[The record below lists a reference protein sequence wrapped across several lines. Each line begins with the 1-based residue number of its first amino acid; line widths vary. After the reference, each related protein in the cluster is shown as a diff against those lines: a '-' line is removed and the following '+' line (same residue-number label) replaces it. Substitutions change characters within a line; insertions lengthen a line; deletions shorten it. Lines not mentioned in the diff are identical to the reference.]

1 MKDFNKVRIAI
12 ASPEKIRKWSSGE
25 VEKPETINYRTLKP
39 EREGLFDERI
49 FGPTKD
55 YECACGKYKRQ
66 RFEGRK
72 CERCG
77 VEVVS
82 AKVRRYRMGHID
94 LATPSAHIWYV
105 KDTPS
110 KIGMLLDLS
119 AGQLEKVLYFSSFI
133 VTDCRNAQKD
143 GRPLKRGE
151 LLSDEEYRE
160 LRDGKQETYTIP
172 NNAGDANVRDGEYVE
187 KGQVLAGNVS
197 SKIDGLA
204 QYRFPRRAEIAY
216 TEALEAVLPLSGEQV
231 VEQEEFK
238 AGEII
243 SELEED
249 IQITAPVGGT
259 LFAYDLG
266 EDSVMLEVC
275 SMQEKVVKVHVSSQP
290 SRNQPAAELGEEQE
304 PEPTETLL
312 VKGEVL
318 ARVYLPHGLDVKVAE
333 GEVVEAGAVL
343 AEGKTGALLRVS
355 RHSSLSKVAPKT
367 GEVTVVAHWTRRVN
381 HDINPTMH
389 VLVGDGSEVTK
400 GQRVIGAIDEDEQII
415 AEANGVISLHNPASI
430 RVSRAKVYPYND
442 EPLVINGDRVE
453 PGDELADGGDLVSD
467 ISGRIEIDLVRK
479 QVRVIESYDFE
490 AKMGAEAIKELL
502 DDLDLDTLEA
512 DLGEQMN
519 DSSRHKRAKARK
531 RLEVVRSFKRSGNN
545 PTWMILNTVPVM
557 PPDLRPMVQ
566 VDGGR
571 FATSD
576 LNDLYRRLINRN
588 NRLKKLM
595 SQGAPDMII
604 RNEKRMLQEAVDA
617 LIDNGR
623 RGSPVT
629 NPGSERALRSL
640 TDLLGGKQGRFRQNL
655 LGKRVD
661 YSGRSVIVVGPQL
674 KLHQCGVPKRMA
686 LELFKPFLFKLLED
700 KGEVSN
706 IKAAR
711 KMLERHR
718 DTKDSVWDA
727 LEEVIEDKV
736 VLLNRAPTLHRL
748 GIQAFEPV
756 LVEGQSIQL
765 HPLVCEAFNA
775 DFDGDQMAIHL
786 PLSAQ
791 AQAEARIQMLSSH
804 NLLSPADGEPNV
816 KPARDIILGIF
827 SLTQLRIDKLGAGTS
842 YETEQ
847 DVLAD
852 YDAGKLHLN
861 SPVQLRGKETS
872 PGRLRYVFANPDE
885 AVMAIEKGKIDYQD
899 HVRIRL
905 DGAIYETSVGRMEF
919 RRMVQEALGNKAHL
933 VDTLIDLETTY
944 EKDALKEMVM
954 TCFKHLGIEATAG
967 LLDALK
973 EAGFKLSTT
982 SGITIGIDD
991 VVLPPDKPAILAQ
1004 AEEKLAQ
1011 IEEYYEYG
1019 YLTSDER
1026 YAQVVGLWNR
1036 VKDDVKTA
1044 TFDNFLHNYPFNP
1057 LWIMSQSGARGNP
1070 QQITQL
1076 AGMRGL
1082 MARPDGSTIEVPI
1095 KASFREGLT
1104 VLEYF
1109 ISTHGARKGGAD
1121 TALRTA
1127 DSGYLTRKLV
1137 DVAHEVVVRDVD
1149 CGSTD
1154 YTAMALGSID
1164 DRTGA
1169 WRTRK
1174 ASEIETSIY
1183 GRTLT
1188 HEVTL
1193 SDGRTIAEDTML
1205 NLEDV
1210 RAIIRDA
1217 EALGEIFVRTPL
1229 NCKVKAGVCQKCYG
1243 YDLSQA
1249 KPVSMGESVGVVAAE
1264 SIGEPGT
1271 QLTMRTFHTGGVAG
1285 GGDIT
1290 MGLPRVIELFEAR
1303 KPKVQATV
1311 ADRDGV
1317 VSFEEEE
1324 ERYLLH
1330 IEADDEQYSSKTA
1343 TKISK
1348 ATRMIVK
1355 NGERVEAGQPLTRGA
1370 INPHDLLAYK
1380 DTDAAQRYLVEEVQH
1395 VYRAQGVKVHDKHIE
1410 VIVRQML
1417 RWVEITNG
1425 GDTELLEGQTVE
1437 RWEVDAANE
1446 ALESEQNPAS
1456 WQPVLLGIT
1465 KSSLTTKSWLSAA
1478 SFQHTTHVL
1487 TEASMRGQTD
1497 DLIGLK
1503 ENVILGK
1510 LIPAGTGLETVRDMQ
1525 VADERLLQRYGLQ
1538 DANIEPAGSPQR
1550 FDDPP
1555 TNAEINPGYGD

>member
-1 MKDFNKVRIAI
+1 MKDFSKVRIAI
-12 ASPEKIRKWSSGE
+12 ASPEKIREWSSGE

-49 FGPTKD
+49 FGPIKD

-66 RFEGRK
+66 RYEGK
-72 CERCG
+72 TCERCG
-77 VEVVS
+77 VEVTS
-82 AKVRRYRMGHID
+82 AKVRRYRMGHIN
-94 LATPSAHIWYV
+94 LATPVAHIWYV
-105 KDTPS
+105 KDSPS
-110 KIGMLLDLS
+110 KVGTLLDLS
-119 AGQLEKVLYFSSFI
+119 AGQLEKVLYFSSYL
-133 VTDCRNAQKD
+133 VTQPRNAQKD

-151 LLSDEEYRE
+151 LLTDEEYRE
-160 LRDGKQETYTIP
+160 LRFGRQETYTLS
-172 NNAGDANVRDGEYVE
+172 NGQEAAVRDGEYVT
-187 KGQVLAGNVS
+187 KGQTLGGNLV

-204 QYRFPRRAEIAY
+204 QYRFPRRVEIAY
-216 TEALEAVLPLSGEQV
+216 AEEADATLPI
-231 VEQEEFK
+231 
-238 AGEII
+238 AGEHVVDQEMFRAGDIL
-243 SELEED
+243 SELEADVSISASEGGV
-249 IQITAPVGGT
+249 IQ
-259 LFAYDLG
+259 LEDLG
-266 EDSVMLEVC
+266 EDSYLVNIRQLSE
-275 SMQEKVVKVHVSSQP
+275 SED
-290 SRNQPAAELGEEQE
+290 ELGDIIDR
-304 PEPTETLL
+304 LY
-312 VKGEVL
+312 V
-318 ARVYLPHGLDVKVAE
+318 PHGMNLQVTD
-333 GEVVEAGAVL
+333 GEIIEKGDTIAQASSG
-343 AEGKTGALLRVS
+343 TRLRVS
-355 RHSSLSKVAPKT
+355 RYSSLHKVSPTKKKVGLSVHWNRHAEYAIAP
-367 GEVTVVAHWTRRVN
+367 
-381 HDINPTMH
+381 DMH
-389 VLVGDGSEVTK
+389 LLVGDGSKVTK
-400 GQRVIGAIDEDEQII
+400 GQKVVGAIDKEKEII
-415 AEANGVISLHNPASI
+415 AEADGEISLHAPASI
-430 RVSRAKVYPYND
+430 LVSKAKVYPYSD
-442 EPLVINGDRVE
+442 EPLVVNGDRVE
-453 PGDELADGGDLVSD
+453 PGDDLADDGAVCSD

-490 AKMGAEAIKELL
+490 AKMGAEAVKELL
-502 DDLDLDTLEA
+502 DGLDLDQLKAE
-512 DLGEQMN
+512 LNEQMADN
-519 DSSRHKRAKARK
+519 SRHKRARARK
-531 RLEVVRSFKRSGNN
+531 RLEVVSAFQSSGNN
-545 PTWMILNTVPVM
+545 PSWMILSTIPVM

-588 NRLKKLM
+588 NRLKKLI

-623 RGSPVT
+623 RGTPVT
-629 NPGSERALRSL
+629 NPGSDRALRSL

-686 LELFKPFLFKLLED
+686 LELFKPFLFKVLEE
-700 KGEVSN
+700 KGEVTN
-706 IKAAR
+706 IKQAR
-711 KMLERHR
+711 RMLDRHR
-718 DTKDSVWDA
+718 DTRDSVWDA

-791 AQAEARIQMLSSH
+791 AQAEARIQMLASH
-804 NLLSPADGEPNV
+804 NLLSPANGEPNV
-816 KPARDIILGIF
+816 KPSRDIVLGIF
-827 SLTQLRIDKLGAGTS
+827 TLTQLRRDRFGENTT
-842 YETEQ
+842 YETP
-847 DVLAD
+847 DAVLEAF
-852 YDAGKLHLN
+852 DAG
-861 SPVQLRGKETS
+861 QLRLNTPVLLNGKETS
-872 PGRLRYVFANPDE
+872 PGRLRYIFSSPDE
-885 AVMAIEKGKIDYQD
+885 AVHAVEQGIIDYQD
-899 HVRIRL
+899 HVCIRL
-905 DGAIYETSVGRMEF
+905 GEELFETSAGRVTF
-919 RRMVQEALGNKAHL
+919 HRLVREALGNQGDLADEL
-933 VDTLIDLETTY
+933 VDLNTTY
-944 EKDALKEMVM
+944 EKDALRDLVM
-954 TCFKHLGIEATAG
+954 GCFKRLGIEATAG
-967 LLDALK
+967 LLDSLK
-973 EAGFKLSTT
+973 ESGFKLSTT

-991 VVLPPDKPAILAQ
+991 IVLPPNKPELLAA
-1004 AEEKLAQ
+1004 AEEQLFE
-1011 IEEYYEYG
+1011 IEDRFEFGFMNEE
-1019 YLTSDER
+1019 ER
-1026 YAQVVGLWNR
+1026 YKQVVDLWTTTTDQ
-1036 VKDDVKTA
+1036 VKNAV
-1044 TFDNFLHNYPFNP
+1044 FENFSENYPFNP
-1057 LWIMSQSGARGNP
+1057 LWIMSASGARGNP
-1070 QQITQL
+1070 RQILQL

-1149 CGSTD
+1149 CGTTD
-1154 YTAMALGSID
+1154 YTVIPLGSFD
-1164 DRTGA
+1164 ERTGEWKVHKTSDLEA
-1169 WRTRK
+1169 
-1174 ASEIETSIY
+1174 SIY

-1188 HEVTL
+1188 ADIEL
-1193 SDGRTIAEDTML
+1193 SNGDVIAEGQML
-1205 NLEDV
+1205 SVEDV
-1210 RAIIRDA
+1210 KVIIKDA
-1217 EALGEIFVRTPL
+1217 LHVSEIWVRTPL

-1249 KPVSMGESVGVVAAE
+1249 KPVSMGEAVGVVAAE

-1303 KPKVQATV
+1303 KPKVLATI

-1317 VSFEEEE
+1317 VRIEEKDD
-1324 ERYLLH
+1324 RFIVN
-1330 IEADDEQYSSKTA
+1330 IEAEDEAYSTKVA
-1343 TKISK
+1343 TKLPRTS
-1348 ATRMIVK
+1348 RFVVK
-1355 NGERVEAGQPLTRGA
+1355 DGDMVYAGQPLTRGA
-1370 INPHDLLAYK
+1370 INPHDLLLYK
-1380 DTDAAQRYLVEEVQH
+1380 DTEAAQRYLVEEVQR
-1395 VYRAQGVKVHDKHIE
+1395 VYRSQGVKVHDKHIE

-1417 RWVEITNG
+1417 RWVEVIDG

-1437 RWEVDAANE
+1437 RWEVEQANSQITE
-1446 ALESEQNPAS
+1446 GQNPAS
-1456 WQPVLLGIT
+1456 WKPILLGIT

-1487 TEASMRGQTD
+1487 TEASMKGQID

-1510 LIPAGTGLETVRDMQ
+1510 LIPAGTGLMTVREMQ
-1525 VADERLLQRYGLQ
+1525 VADTRTLEKYGEGIVSTDSVTGNQRYD
-1538 DANIEPAGSPQR
+1538 DARAADIRPE
-1550 FDDPP
+1550 
-1555 TNAEINPGYGD
+1555 ELI

>member
-12 ASPEKIRKWSSGE
+12 ASPEKIREWSFGE

-49 FGPTKD
+49 FGPIKD

-66 RFEGRK
+66 RYEGK
-72 CERCG
+72 VCERCG
-77 VEVVS
+77 VEVTS
-82 AKVRRYRMGHID
+82 SKVRRYRMGHID
-94 LATPSAHIWYV
+94 LATPAAHIWYV

-110 KIGMLLDLS
+110 KIGTLLDLS
-119 AGQLEKVLYFSSFI
+119 AGQLEKVLYFSSFL
-133 VTDCRNAQKD
+133 VTDPRNAQKD

-151 LLSDEEYRE
+151 LLSDDEYRE
-160 LRDGKQETYTIP
+160 LRFGRQETYTIP
-172 NNAGDANVRDGEYVE
+172 NGQEAVVRDGEYVTR
-187 KGQVLAGNVS
+187 GQTLGGNVV
-197 SKIDGLA
+197 SKMDGLA

-216 TEALEAVLPLSGEQV
+216 SEAVEASLPLPADV
-231 VEQEEFK
+231 LVEQEAFR
-238 AGEII
+238 AGEILA
-243 SELEED
+243 ELEQD
-249 IQITAPVGGT
+249 VQITAPVDGVVY
-259 LFAYDLG
+259 LHDMG
-266 EDSVMLEVC
+266 EDSAMIEIRERVE
-275 SMQEKVVKVHVSSQP
+275 
-290 SRNQPAAELGEEQE
+290 AAEDSEEDE
-304 PEPTETLL
+304 AE
-312 VKGEVL
+312 KGEVL
-318 ARVYLPHGLDVKVAE
+318 ARVYIPHGMDVGVVY
-333 GEVVEAGAVL
+333 GEIVEAGSVL
-343 AEGKTGALLRVS
+343 ATAKAGGRLRVS
-355 RHSSLSKVAPKT
+355 RDSSLSGVKFPKK
-367 GEVTVVAHWTRRVN
+367 GDVSVTAHWTRRAEYP
-381 HDINPTMH
+381 INPTMH
-389 VLVGDGSEVTK
+389 VLVGDESPVKK
-400 GQRVIGAIDEDEQII
+400 GQKVVGAIDKEEEIV
-415 AEANGVISLHNPASI
+415 AEADGVITLHAPASI
-430 RVSRAKVYPYND
+430 IVSKAKVYTYND
-442 EPLVINGDRVE
+442 EPLVVNGDRVE
-453 PGDELADGGDLVSD
+453 PGDELADEGNLRSE
-467 ISGRIEIDLVRK
+467 ISGRVEIDLVRK

-490 AKMGAEAIKELL
+490 AKMGAEAVKELL
-502 DDLDLDTLEA
+502 DDLNLDELEA
-512 DLGEQMN
+512 ELSEQMK

-531 RLEVVRSFKRSGNN
+531 RLEVTRSFKASGNN
-545 PTWMILNTVPVM
+545 PSWMILNTVPVM

-588 NRLKKLM
+588 NRLKKLIG
-595 SQGAPDMII
+595 QGAPDMII

-629 NPGSERALRSL
+629 NPGSDRSLRSL

-686 LELFKPFLFKLLED
+686 LELFKPFLFKVLEE
-700 KGEVSN
+700 KGEVTN
-706 IKAAR
+706 IKQAR
-711 KMLERHR
+711 KMLERYR
-718 DTKDSVWDA
+718 DTRDSVWDA

-775 DFDGDQMAIHL
+775 DFDGDQMAIHV

-791 AQAEARIQMLSSH
+791 AQAEARIQMLSAH
-804 NLLSPADGEPNV
+804 NLLSPANGEPNV
-816 KPARDIILGIF
+816 KPSRDIILGIF
-827 SLTQLRIDKLGAGTS
+827 TLTQLRRDNLGAGTEYKS
-842 YETEQ
+842 EQ
-847 DVLAD
+847 DVLQAFED
-852 YDAGKLHLN
+852 GKLSLN
-861 SPVQLRGKETS
+861 SPVTVNGQETS
-872 PGRLRYVFANPDE
+872 PGRVKYVFANPDE
-885 AVMAIEKGKIDYQD
+885 AVHAVESGKIDYQD

-905 DGAIYETSVGRMEF
+905 NGEVYETSAGRVTF
-919 RRMVQEALGNKAHL
+919 RRMVQEALGARGHL
-933 VDTLIDLETTY
+933 VDSLVDLQTVY
-944 EKDALKEMVM
+944 EKDALKDMVM
-954 TCFKHLGIEATAG
+954 ACFKHLGIEATAG
-967 LLDALK
+967 LLDGLK
-973 EAGFKLSTT
+973 DSGFKLSTT

-991 VVLPPDKPAILAQ
+991 IVLPPNKPELLAEADQ
-1004 AEEKLAQ
+1004 KLAE
-1011 IEEYYEYG
+1011 IEQNFEFGFMTEE
-1019 YLTSDER
+1019 ER
-1026 YAQVVGLWNR
+1026 YKQVVQLWNDTTDE
-1036 VKDDVKTA
+1036 VKNAV
-1044 TFDNFLHNYPFNP
+1044 FENFAKNYPFNP
-1057 LWIMSQSGARGNP
+1057 LWIMSMSGARGNA
-1070 QQITQL
+1070 QQIRQL

-1149 CGSTD
+1149 CGTTD
-1154 YTAMALGSID
+1154 YTVIPLGATD
-1164 DRTGA
+1164 ERTGE
-1169 WRTRK
+1169 WRSRK

-1188 HEVTL
+1188 SDVEL
-1193 SDGRTIAEDTML
+1193 SDGRTIPEGEML
-1205 NLEDV
+1205 SLEDV
-1210 RAIIRDA
+1210 KAITKDA
-1217 EALGEIFVRTPL
+1217 KALGEVFVRTPL

-1249 KPVSMGESVGVVAAE
+1249 KPVSMGEAVGVVAAE

-1271 QLTMRTFHTGGVAG
+1271 QLTMRTFHTGGIAG

-1303 KPKVQATV
+1303 KPKTQAVV

-1317 VSFEEEE
+1317 VRIEEED
-1324 ERYLLH
+1324 ERYLVR
-1330 IEADDEQYSSKTA
+1330 IEADDDAYSSKTA
-1343 TKISK
+1343 TKIGK
-1348 ATRMIVK
+1348 ALRMIVK
-1355 NGERVEAGQPLTRGA
+1355 DGDRVEAGQPLTRGA
-1370 INPHDLLAYK
+1370 INPHDLLLYK
-1380 DTDAAQRYLVEEVQH
+1380 DSDAAQRYLVEEVQR
-1395 VYRAQGVKVHDKHIE
+1395 VYRSQGVKVHDKHIE
-1410 VIVRQML
+1410 TIVRQML
-1417 RWVEITNG
+1417 RWVEVTDG
-1425 GDTELLEGQTVE
+1425 GDTTLLEGQTVE
-1437 RWEVDAANE
+1437 RWEVDAAND
-1446 ALESEQNPAS
+1446 ALQEGQTPAS
-1456 WQPVLLGIT
+1456 WKPVLLGIT

-1487 TEASMRGQTD
+1487 TEASMKGQVD

-1510 LIPAGTGLETVRDMQ
+1510 LIPAGTGLQTVRDMQ
-1525 VADERLLQRYGLQ
+1525 VADERTLEKYGENNNSSDSVTGTQRY
-1538 DANIEPAGSPQR
+1538 
-1550 FDDPP
+1550 DDTRPNAT
-1555 TNAEINPGYGD
+1555 TNPSYGD

>member
-1 MKDFNKVRIAI
+1 MKDFSKVRIAI
-12 ASPEKIRKWSSGE
+12 ASPEKIREWSFGE

-49 FGPTKD
+49 FGPQKD

-66 RFEGRK
+66 RYEGK
-72 CERCG
+72 VCERCG
-77 VEVVS
+77 VEVTS
-82 AKVRRYRMGHID
+82 SKVRRYRMGHID
-94 LATPSAHIWYV
+94 LATPAAHIWYV

-110 KIGMLLDLS
+110 KIGTLLDLS
-119 AGQLEKVLYFSSFI
+119 AGQLEKVLYFSSFL
-133 VTDCRNAQKD
+133 VTDPRNAQKD

-151 LLSDEEYRE
+151 LLSDDEYRE
-160 LRDGKQETYTIP
+160 LRFGRQETYTIP
-172 NNAGDANVRDGEYVE
+172 NGQETVIRDGEYVTR
-187 KGQVLAGNVS
+187 GQILGGTVAA
-197 SKIDGLA
+197 KMDGLA
-204 QYRFPRRAEIAY
+204 QFRFPRRAEIAY
-216 TEALEAVLPLSGEQV
+216 SEAVEAVLPLPADGL
-231 VEQEEFK
+231 VEQESFR

-243 SELEED
+243 AELEAD
-249 IQITAPVGGT
+249 VTIAAPVAGT
-259 LFAYDLG
+259 AFLHDMG
-266 EDSVMLEVC
+266 EDSVMVELRESAAVPN
-275 SMQEKVVKVHVSSQP
+275 VSASDEDEDGEDAE
-290 SRNQPAAELGEEQE
+290 PAA
-304 PEPTETLL
+304 PTPA
-312 VKGEVL
+312 GEVI
-318 ARVYLPHGLDVKVAE
+318 ARIYIPHGMDVQVAY
-333 GEVVEAGAVL
+333 GEIVEAGAVL
-343 AEGKTGALLRVS
+343 AQAKSGQRLRVS
-355 RHSSLSKVAPKT
+355 RDSSLSAVTFPKKK
-367 GEVTVVAHWTRRVN
+367 GDVTLTAHWTRRAEYP
-381 HDINPTMH
+381 INPTMH
-389 VLVGDGSEVTK
+389 VLVGDGSSVKK
-400 GQRVIGAIDEDEQII
+400 GQKVIGAIDKEEEII
-415 AEANGVISLHNPASI
+415 AQADGVISLHAPASI
-430 RVSRAKVYPYND
+430 IVSKAKVYPYQD
-442 EPLVINGDRVE
+442 EPLVVNLDRVE
-453 PGDELADGGDLVSD
+453 PGDELADSGNLKSE

-490 AKMGAEAIKELL
+490 AKMGAEAVKELL
-502 DDLDLDTLEA
+502 DDLNLDELEA
-512 DLGEQMN
+512 ELGEQMK

-531 RLEVVRSFKRSGNN
+531 RLEVTRAFKRSGNN

-588 NRLKKLM
+588 NRLKKLIN
-595 SQGAPDMII
+595 QGAPDMII

-629 NPGSERALRSL
+629 NPGSDRSLRSL

-686 LELFKPFLFKLLED
+686 LELFKPFLFKVLEE
-700 KGEVSN
+700 KGEVTN
-706 IKAAR
+706 IKQAR
-711 KMLERHR
+711 KMLERYR
-718 DTKDSVWDA
+718 DTRDTVWDA

-775 DFDGDQMAIHL
+775 DFDGDQMAIHV

-804 NLLSPADGEPNV
+804 NLLSPANGEPNV
-816 KPARDIILGIF
+816 KPSRDIILGIF
-827 SLTQLRIDKLGAGTS
+827 TLTQLRTDNLGAGTAFTS
-842 YETEQ
+842 EQ
-847 DVLAD
+847 DVLQALED
-852 YDAGKLHLN
+852 GKIALN
-861 SPVQLRGKETS
+861 SPVTLNGAEITA
-872 PGRLRYVFANPDE
+872 GRLKYHFSSPDE
-885 AVMAIEKGKIDYQD
+885 AIMAVERGGIDYQD

-905 DGAIYETSVGRMEF
+905 NGVTHDTSAGRVMF
-919 RRMVQEALGNKAHL
+919 RRLVQEALGTQAPL
-933 VDTLIDLETTY
+933 VDTLVNLDTAY
-944 EKDALKEMVM
+944 EKDALKDMVM
-954 TCFKHLGIEATAG
+954 ACFKHLGIEATAG

-973 EAGFKLSTT
+973 DSGFKLSTS

-991 VVLPPDKPAILAQ
+991 IVIPPSKPEILARANAQ
-1004 AEEKLAQ
+1004 VAE
-1011 IEEYYEYG
+1011 IEQNYEFG
-1019 YLTSDER
+1019 FMTEEER
-1026 YAQVVGLWNR
+1026 YKQVVQLWNDTKDE
-1036 VKDDVKTA
+1036 VKNAMFK
-1044 TFDNFLHNYPFNP
+1044 NFEQNYPFNP
-1057 LWIMSQSGARGNP
+1057 LWIMSQSGARGNA

-1095 KASFREGLT
+1095 LASFREGLT

-1149 CGSTD
+1149 CGTTD
-1154 YTAMALGSID
+1154 YSAIALGATD
-1164 DRTGA
+1164 DRTGE
-1169 WRTRK
+1169 WRARK

-1188 HEVTL
+1188 TDVEL
-1193 SDGRTIAEDTML
+1193 SDGTTLREGEML
-1205 NLEDV
+1205 SLEDV
-1210 RAIIRDA
+1210 KAVTRDA
-1217 EALGEIFVRTPL
+1217 KVLREIFVRTPL
-1229 NCKVKAGVCQKCYG
+1229 NCRVKSGVCQKCYG

-1249 KPVSMGESVGVVAAE
+1249 KPVSMGEAVGVVAAE

-1285 GGDIT
+1285 SGDIT

-1303 KPKVQATV
+1303 KPKVPALI
-1311 ADRDGV
+1311 ADTTGTLHIT
-1317 VSFEEEE
+1317 EEE
-1324 ERYLLH
+1324 ERYL
-1330 IEADDEQYSSKTA
+1330 IKVEADDAQYSGKLHKVSR
-1343 TKISK
+1343 
-1348 ATRMIVK
+1348 ATRLAPEIRDGV
-1355 NGERVEAGQPLTRGA
+1355 RVDAGQQLTRGA
-1370 INPHDLLAYK
+1370 VNPHDLLEHK
-1380 DTDAAQRYLVEEVQH
+1380 DNESAQKYLVDEVQR
-1395 VYRAQGVKVHDKHIE
+1395 VYRSQGVKVHDKHIE
-1410 VIVRQML
+1410 IIIRQML
-1417 RWVEITNG
+1417 RYVEIVDG
-1425 GDTELLEGQTVE
+1425 GDTDLLEGQTVE
-1437 RWEVDAANE
+1437 RWEVDAAND
-1446 ALESEQNPAS
+1446 ALPEGSTPSS
-1456 WQPVLLGIT
+1456 WKPVLLGIT

-1487 TEASMRGQTD
+1487 TEASMKGQVD

-1510 LIPAGTGLETVRDMQ
+1510 LIPAGTGLLTVRQMQ
-1525 VADERLLQRYGLQ
+1525 VADDRTLEKYGESNNST
-1538 DANIEPAGSPQR
+1538 DSVTGDRSY
-1550 FDDPP
+1550 DDTRPGVVNENVTY
-1555 TNAEINPGYGD
+1555 TN

>member
-12 ASPEKIRKWSSGE
+12 ASPEKIREWSFGE

-49 FGPTKD
+49 FGPQKD

-66 RFEGRK
+66 RYEGK
-72 CERCG
+72 VCERCG
-77 VEVVS
+77 VEVTS
-82 AKVRRYRMGHID
+82 SKVRRYRMGHID
-94 LATPSAHIWYV
+94 LATPAAHIWYV

-110 KIGMLLDLS
+110 KIGTLLDLS
-119 AGQLEKVLYFSSFI
+119 AGQLEKVLYFSSFL
-133 VTDCRNAQKD
+133 VTDPRNAQKD

-151 LLSDEEYRE
+151 LLSDDEYRE
-160 LRDGKQETYTIP
+160 LRFGRQETYSIP
-172 NNAGDANVRDGEYVE
+172 NGTDAEIRDGEYVTR
-187 KGQVLAGNVS
+187 GQILGGNVV
-197 SKIDGLA
+197 SKMDGLA
-204 QYRFPRRAEIAY
+204 QYRFPRRAIIAY
-216 TEALEAVLPLSGEQV
+216 SEEVEATLPVPAEAL
-231 VEQEEFK
+231 VEQDTFR
-238 AGEII
+238 AGEILA
-243 SELEED
+243 ELESD
-249 IQITAPVGGT
+249 VTITAPIDGT
-259 LFAYDLG
+259 VVLHEMG
-266 EDSVMLEVC
+266 EDSVMVELREGVD
-275 SMQEKVVKVHVSSQP
+275 EEGTP
-290 SRNQPAAELGEEQE
+290 S
-304 PEPTETLL
+304 
-312 VKGEVL
+312 GEVL
-318 ARVYLPHGLDVKVAE
+318 ARVYIPHGMNVQVVH
-333 GEVVEAGAVL
+333 GEIIEAGATL
-343 AEGKTGALLRVS
+343 ADAASGTRLRVS
-355 RHSSLSKVAPKT
+355 RDSRLSGVTFPKKK
-367 GEVTVVAHWTRRVN
+367 GDVQVTAHWTRRAEYP
-381 HDINPTMH
+381 INPTMH
-389 VLVGDGSEVTK
+389 VLIGDGSEVKK
-400 GQRVIGAIDEDEQII
+400 GQKVVGAIDKEEEIVADADGTIT
-415 AEANGVISLHNPASI
+415 LHNPASI
-430 RVSRAKVYPYND
+430 IVSKAKVYAYND
-442 EPLVINGDRVE
+442 EPLVVNGDRVE
-453 PGDELADGGDLVSD
+453 PGDELADGGDLRSE

-479 QVRVIESYDFE
+479 QVRVIESYDFD
-490 AKMGAEAIKELL
+490 AKMGAEAVKELL
-502 DDLDLDTLEA
+502 DDLNLDELEVE
-512 DLGEQMN
+512 LNEMMK

-531 RLEVVRSFKRSGNN
+531 RLEVTRAFKRSGNH
-545 PTWMILNTVPVM
+545 PSWMILNTVPVM

-629 NPGSERALRSL
+629 NPGSDRSLRSL

-686 LELFKPFLFKLLED
+686 LELFKPFLFKVLEE
-700 KGEVSN
+700 KGEVTN
-706 IKAAR
+706 IKQAR
-711 KMLERHR
+711 KMLERYR
-718 DTKDSVWDA
+718 DTRDSVWDA

-775 DFDGDQMAIHL
+775 DFDGDQMAIHV

-791 AQAEARIQMLSSH
+791 AQAEARIQMLSAH
-804 NLLSPADGEPNV
+804 NLLSPANGEPNV
-816 KPARDIILGIF
+816 KPSRDIILGIF
-827 SLTQLRIDKLGAGTS
+827 TLTLLRKDNLGAGS
-842 YETEQ
+842 EFADEQ
-847 DVLAD
+847 AALA
-852 YDAGKLHLN
+852 ALEGGKVALN
-861 SPVQLRGKETS
+861 SPIVVAGQETS
-872 PGRLRYVFANPDE
+872 PGRLKYIFSNPDE
-885 AVMAIEKGKIDYQD
+885 AVMAVERGEIDHQD
-899 HVRIRL
+899 YVRIRL
-905 DGAIYETSVGRMEF
+905 NGVTYDTSAGRVMF
-919 RRMVQEALGNKAHL
+919 RRIVQEALGMQAHL
-933 VDTLIDLETTY
+933 VDTLVNLETAY
-944 EKDALKEMVM
+944 EKDHLKDMVM
-954 TCFKHLGIEATAG
+954 ACFKHLGIEATAG
-967 LLDALK
+967 LLDGLK
-973 EAGFKLSTT
+973 DAGFKLSTT

-991 VVLPPDKPAILAQ
+991 IVIPPAKTEILAEADAKV
-1004 AEEKLAQ
+1004 AE
-1011 IEEYYEYG
+1011 IEQNFEFGFMTEE
-1019 YLTSDER
+1019 ER
-1026 YAQVVGLWNR
+1026 YKQVVQLWNDTKDE
-1036 VKDDVKTA
+1036 VKNA
-1044 TFDNFLHNYPFNP
+1044 MFDNFGKNYPFNP
-1057 LWIMSQSGARGNP
+1057 LWIMSLSGARGNA

-1095 KASFREGLT
+1095 RASFREGLS

-1149 CGSTD
+1149 CGTTD
-1154 YTAMALGSID
+1154 YTVMPLGATD
-1164 DRTGA
+1164 ERTGE

-1174 ASEIETSIY
+1174 SSEIETSIY
-1183 GRTLT
+1183 GRTLSDAV
-1188 HEVTL
+1188 EV
-1193 SDGRTIAEDTML
+1193 DGRTIEAGEML
-1205 NLEDV
+1205 SLEDV
-1210 RAIIRDA
+1210 KAITKNA
-1217 EALGEIFVRTPL
+1217 KALQSVFIRTPL
-1229 NCKVKAGVCQKCYG
+1229 NCRVKSGVCQKCYG

-1249 KPVSMGESVGVVAAE
+1249 KPVSMGEAVGVVAAE

-1285 GGDIT
+1285 SGGGDIT

-1303 KPKVQATV
+1303 KPKTSAAV

-1317 VSFEEEE
+1317 VRIEEDE
-1324 ERYLLH
+1324 ERYLVR
-1330 IEADDEQYSSKTA
+1330 IEADDDQYSSKTA
-1343 TKISK
+1343 MKISK
-1348 ATRMIVK
+1348 GLRMIVK
-1355 NGERVEAGQPLTRGA
+1355 DGDRVEAGQPLTRGA
-1370 INPHDLLAYK
+1370 INPHDLLLYK
-1380 DTDAAQRYLVEEVQH
+1380 DTDAAQRYLVEEVQR
-1395 VYRAQGVKVHDKHIE
+1395 VYRSQGVKVHDKHIE

-1417 RWVEITNG
+1417 RWVEITDG

-1437 RWEVDAANE
+1437 RWEVDQANDLLGE
-1446 ALESEQNPAS
+1446 GQTPSS
-1456 WQPVLLGIT
+1456 WKPVLLGIT

-1487 TEASMRGQTD
+1487 TEASMKGQVD

-1510 LIPAGTGLETVRDMQ
+1510 LIPAGTGLQTVRDMQ
-1525 VADERLLQRYGLQ
+1525 VADERTLEKYG
-1538 DANIEPAGSPQR
+1538 EGSTSTDSVTGNR
-1550 FDDPP
+1550 SYDDTRPGVVNENVTY
-1555 TNAEINPGYGD
+1555 TN

>member
-12 ASPEKIRKWSSGE
+12 ASPEKIREWSFGE

-49 FGPTKD
+49 FGPIKD

-66 RFEGRK
+66 RYEGK
-72 CERCG
+72 VCERCG
-77 VEVVS
+77 VEVTS
-82 AKVRRYRMGHID
+82 SKVRRYRMGHID
-94 LATPSAHIWYV
+94 LATPAAHIWYV

-110 KIGMLLDLS
+110 KIGTLLDLS
-119 AGQLEKVLYFSSFI
+119 AGQLEKVLYFSSFL
-133 VTDCRNAQKD
+133 VTQPMNAQKD

-151 LLSDEEYRE
+151 LLSDDEYRE
-160 LRDGKQETYTIP
+160 LRFGRQETYALP
-172 NNAGDANVRDGEYVE
+172 NGTEAEIRDGEYVTR
-187 KGQVLAGNVS
+187 GQVLGGNVVA
-197 SKIDGLA
+197 KMDGLA

-216 TEALEAVLPLSGEQV
+216 AEQVEASLPLPAEAL
-231 VEQEEFK
+231 VEQETFR
-238 AGEII
+238 AGEILA
-243 SELEED
+243 ELEQD
-249 IQITAPVGGT
+249 VQITAPVDGT
-259 LFAYDLG
+259 AFLHDMG
-266 EDSVMLEVC
+266 EDSVMVELRET
-275 SMQEKVVKVHVSSQP
+275 VSNDSDEDEG
-290 SRNQPAAELGEEQE
+290 AAAQ
-304 PEPTETLL
+304 
-312 VKGEVL
+312 GEVL
-318 ARVYLPHGLDVKVAE
+318 ARVYIPHGMNVQVAH
-333 GEVVEAGAVL
+333 GEIIEAGAVL
-343 AEGKTGALLRVS
+343 ADASSGSRLRLS
-355 RHSSLSKVAPKT
+355 RDSRLSGVTFPKKGDVKVT
-367 GEVTVVAHWTRRVN
+367 AHWTRRAEYP
-381 HDINPTMH
+381 INPTMH
-389 VLVGDGSEVTK
+389 VLVGDGSEVRK
-400 GQRVIGAIDEDEQII
+400 GQKVVGAIDVEEQIT
-415 AEANGVISLHNPASI
+415 AEADGVITLHAPASI
-430 RVSRAKVYPYND
+430 IVSKAKVYPYQD
-442 EPLVINGDRVE
+442 EPLVVIGDRVE
-453 PGDELADGGDLVSD
+453 PGDELADSGNVRSE

-490 AKMGAEAIKELL
+490 AKMGAEAVKELL
-502 DDLDLDTLEA
+502 DELNLDELEA
-512 DLGEQMN
+512 ELGEMMK

-545 PTWMILNTVPVM
+545 PTWMVLNTVPVM

-595 SQGAPDMII
+595 NQGAPDMII

-629 NPGSERALRSL
+629 NPGSDRSLRSL

-674 KLHQCGVPKRMA
+674 GLHQCGVPKRMA
-686 LELFKPFLFKLLED
+686 LELFKPFLFKVLEE
-700 KGEVSN
+700 KGEVTN
-706 IKAAR
+706 IKQAR
-711 KMLERHR
+711 KMLERYR
-718 DTKDSVWDA
+718 DTRDSVWDA

-775 DFDGDQMAIHL
+775 DFDGDQMAIHV

-791 AQAEARIQMLSSH
+791 AQAEARIQMLASH
-804 NLLSPADGEPNV
+804 NLLSPANGEPNV
-816 KPARDIILGIF
+816 KPSRDIILGIF
-827 SLTQLRIDKLGAGTS
+827 TLTQLRRDNMGAGS
-842 YETEQ
+842 EFASEQ
-847 DVLAD
+847 DALSALSEGRV
-852 YDAGKLHLN
+852 HLN
-861 SPVQLRGKETS
+861 SPITVAGRETS
-872 PGRLRYVFANPDE
+872 PGRLKYTFANPDE
-885 AVMAIEKGKIDYQD
+885 AIHAVERGEIDFQD

-905 DGAIYETSVGRMEF
+905 NGVTYETSAGRVMF
-919 RRMVQEALGNKAHL
+919 RRIVQEALGTQAHL
-933 VDTLIDLETTY
+933 VDTLMNLDTAY
-944 EKDALKEMVM
+944 EKDNLKDMVM
-954 TCFKHLGIEATAG
+954 ACFKELGIEATAG

-973 EAGFKLSTT
+973 SSGFKLSTS

-991 VVLPPDKPAILAQ
+991 IVIPPNKPEILAAADEKQ
-1004 AEEKLAQ
+1004 RSIEQNYEFGFMTEE
-1011 IEEYYEYG
+1011 
-1019 YLTSDER
+1019 ER
-1026 YAQVVGLWNR
+1026 YKQIVQLWNDTTDE
-1036 VKDDVKTA
+1036 VKSAV
-1044 TFDNFLHNYPFNP
+1044 FENFSNNYPFNP

-1070 QQITQL
+1070 QQVRQL

-1095 KASFREGLT
+1095 RANFREGLT

-1154 YTAMALGSID
+1154 YTVMALGATD
-1164 DRTGA
+1164 ERTGE

-1174 ASEIETSIY
+1174 GSEIETSIY

-1188 HEVTL
+1188 ADVEL
-1193 SDGRTIAEDTML
+1193 STGRTIREGEML
-1205 NLEDV
+1205 SLEDV
-1210 RAIIRDA
+1210 KAITKDA
-1217 EALGEIFVRTPL
+1217 KALGEVYVRTPL
-1229 NCKVKAGVCQKCYG
+1229 NCRVKSGVCQKCYG

-1249 KPVSMGESVGVVAAE
+1249 KPVSMGEAVGVVAAE

-1271 QLTMRTFHTGGVAG
+1271 QLTMRTFHTGGIAG

-1303 KPKVQATV
+1303 KPKVPALI
-1311 ADRDGV
+1311 ADTTGTIHIT
-1317 VSFEEEE
+1317 EEE
-1324 ERYLLH
+1324 ERYL
-1330 IEADDEQYSSKTA
+1330 IKVEADDAQYSGKLHKVSR
-1343 TKISK
+1343 
-1348 ATRMIVK
+1348 ATRLLPEIK
-1355 NGERVEAGQPLTRGA
+1355 DGARVEAGQQLTRGA
-1370 INPHDLLAYK
+1370 VNPHDLLEHK
-1380 DTDAAQRYLVEEVQH
+1380 DNESAQKYLVDEVQR
-1395 VYRAQGVKVHDKHIE
+1395 VYRSQGVKVHDKHIE
-1410 VIVRQML
+1410 VIIRQML
-1417 RWVEITNG
+1417 RYVEIVDG
-1425 GDTELLEGQTVE
+1425 GDTDLLEGQTVE
-1437 RWEVDAANE
+1437 RWEVDQANS
-1446 ALESEQNPAS
+1446 ALQEGQTPSS
-1456 WQPVLLGIT
+1456 WKPVLLGIT

-1487 TEASMRGQTD
+1487 TEASMKGQVD

-1510 LIPAGTGLETVRDMQ
+1510 LIPAGTGLQTVRDMQ
-1525 VADERLLQRYGLQ
+1525 VADDRTLEKYG
-1538 DANIEPAGSPQR
+1538 EGSTSTDSVTGDR
-1550 FDDPP
+1550 SYDD
-1555 TNAEINPGYGD
+1555 TRPGVVNDNVTYTS

>member
-12 ASPEKIRKWSSGE
+12 ASPAKIREWSFGE

-49 FGPTKD
+49 FGPMKD

-66 RFEGRK
+66 RYEGK
-72 CERCG
+72 VCERCG
-77 VEVVS
+77 VEVTS
-82 AKVRRYRMGHID
+82 SKVRRYRMGHID
-94 LATPSAHIWYV
+94 LATPAAHIWYV

-110 KIGMLLDLS
+110 KIGTLLDLS
-119 AGQLEKVLYFSSFI
+119 AGQLEKVLYFSSFL
-133 VTDCRNAQKD
+133 VTQPLNAQKD

-151 LLSDEEYRE
+151 LLTDDEYRE
-160 LRDGKQETYTIP
+160 LRFGRQETYAIP
-172 NNAGDANVRDGEYVE
+172 NGQEANIRDGEYVTR
-187 KGQVLAGNVS
+187 GQSLGGNVV
-197 SKIDGLA
+197 SKMDGLA

-216 TEALEAVLPLSGEQV
+216 AEQVEASLPLPADV
-231 VEQEEFK
+231 LVEQEAFR
-238 AGEII
+238 AGDIL
-243 SELEED
+243 SELEGD
-249 IQITAPVGGT
+249 VQITSPVDGT
-259 LFAYDLG
+259 AFLVDLG
-266 EDSVMLEVC
+266 EDSVLIELRDTV
-275 SMQEKVVKVHVSSQP
+275 
-290 SRNQPAAELGEEQE
+290 AAPEPVEGEEEQE
-304 PEPTETLL
+304 QAAPQ
-312 VKGEVL
+312 GELL
-318 ARVYLPHGLDVKVAE
+318 ARVYVPHGMSVGVVQ
-333 GEVVEAGAVL
+333 GEIVEAGAVL
-343 AEGKTGALLRVS
+343 ATAGAGSRLRVS
-355 RHSSLSKVAPKT
+355 RDSRLS
-367 GEVTVVAHWTRRVN
+367 EVTFPKKKGDVKVSVHWTRRAEYP
-381 HDINPTMH
+381 INPTMH
-389 VLVGDGSEVTK
+389 VLVGDGSEVRK
-400 GQRVIGAIDEDEQII
+400 GQKVVGAIDKDEEIV
-415 AEANGVISLHNPASI
+415 AGADGVITLHAPASI
-430 RVSRAKVYPYND
+430 IVSKAKVYAYQD
-442 EPLVINGDRVE
+442 EPLVVNGDRVE
-453 PGDELADGGDLVSD
+453 PGDELADSGNLRSE

-490 AKMGAEAIKELL
+490 AKMGAEAVKELL
-502 DDLDLDTLEA
+502 DDLDLDVLEA
-512 DLGEQMN
+512 ELGEQMK

-531 RLEVVRSFKRSGNN
+531 RLEVTRAFKRSGNS
-545 PTWMILNTVPVM
+545 PSWMIMETVPVM

-588 NRLKKLM
+588 NRLKKLIG
-595 SQGAPDMII
+595 QGAPDMII

-629 NPGSERALRSL
+629 NPGSDRSLRSL

-686 LELFKPFLFKLLED
+686 LELFKPFLFKVLEE
-700 KGEVSN
+700 KGEVTN
-706 IKAAR
+706 IKQAR
-711 KMLERHR
+711 KMLERYR
-718 DTKDSVWDA
+718 DTRDSVWDA

-775 DFDGDQMAIHL
+775 DFDGDQMAIHV

-791 AQAEARIQMLSSH
+791 AQAEARIQMLSAH
-804 NLLSPADGEPNV
+804 NLLSPANGEPNV
-816 KPARDIILGIF
+816 KPSRDIILGIF
-827 SLTQLRIDKLGAGTS
+827 TLTQLRRDNLGAGS
-842 YETEQ
+842 EFGSEQ
-847 DVLAD
+847 DALAALD
-852 YDAGKLHLN
+852 EGRVALN
-861 SPVQLRGKETS
+861 TPITVNGQETS
-872 PGRLRYVFANPDE
+872 PGRVKYVFSSPDE
-885 AVMAIEKGKIDYQD
+885 AIMAVERGGIDYQD

-905 DGAIYETSVGRMEF
+905 NGTVYETSAGRVMF
-919 RRMVQEALGNKAHL
+919 RRLVQEALGNQAHL
-933 VDTLIDLETTY
+933 VDTLVNLDTAY
-944 EKDALKEMVM
+944 EKDNLKDMIM
-954 TCFKHLGIEATAG
+954 GCFKHLGIEATAG

-973 EAGFKLSTT
+973 DSGFKLSTT

-991 VVLPPDKPAILAQ
+991 IVLPPNKGELLAE
-1004 AEEKLAQ
+1004 ADEKLKE
-1011 IEEYYEYG
+1011 IEQNYEFG
-1019 YLTSDER
+1019 FMTEDER
-1026 YAQVVGLWNR
+1026 YKQVVQLWNDTTDA
-1036 VKDDVKTA
+1036 VKNAV
-1044 TFDNFLHNYPFNP
+1044 FDNFSQNYPFNP

-1070 QQITQL
+1070 QQIRQL

-1149 CGSTD
+1149 CGTTD
-1154 YTAMALGSID
+1154 YTVIPLGATD
-1164 DRTGA
+1164 ERTGE
-1169 WRTRK
+1169 WRSRK
-1174 ASEIETSIY
+1174 GSEIETSIY

-1188 HEVTL
+1188 ADVEL
-1193 SDGRTIAEDTML
+1193 SDGRTLAADTML
-1205 NLEDV
+1205 SLEDV
-1210 RAIIRDA
+1210 KAITRDA
-1217 EALGEIFVRTPL
+1217 KALGEVFVRTPL
-1229 NCKVKAGVCQKCYG
+1229 NCRVKAGVCQKCYG

-1249 KPVSMGESVGVVAAE
+1249 KPVSMGEAVGVVAAE

-1303 KPKVQATV
+1303 KPKNQAVV

-1317 VSFEEEE
+1317 VRIEEEE
-1324 ERYLLH
+1324 ERYLVR

-1343 TKISK
+1343 TKIGK
-1348 ATRMIVK
+1348 ALRLVVRD
-1355 NGERVEAGQPLTRGA
+1355 GDRVEAGQPLTRGA
-1370 INPHDLLAYK
+1370 VNPHDLLLYR
-1380 DTDAAQRYLVEEVQH
+1380 DTDAAQRYLVEEVQR
-1395 VYRAQGVKVHDKHIE
+1395 VYRSQGVKVHDKHIE

-1417 RWVEITNG
+1417 RYVEITDG
-1425 GDTELLEGQTVE
+1425 GDTDLLEGQTVE
-1437 RWEVDAANE
+1437 RWEVDQANE
-1446 ALESEQNPAS
+1446 ALALQDGKTPSS
-1456 WQPVLLGIT
+1456 WKPVLLGIT

-1487 TEASMRGQTD
+1487 TEASMRGQVD

-1510 LIPAGTGLETVRDMQ
+1510 LIPAGTGLTTVREMQ
-1525 VADERLLQRYGLQ
+1525 VADDRTLEKYGDESRSPDSVTGTQRY
-1538 DANIEPAGSPQR
+1538 DDTRPGSTTISPS
-1550 FDDPP
+1550 
-1555 TNAEINPGYGD
+1555 YGD

>member
-12 ASPEKIRKWSSGE
+12 ASPAKIREWSFGE

-49 FGPTKD
+49 FGPQKD

-66 RFEGRK
+66 RYEGK
-72 CERCG
+72 VCERCG
-77 VEVVS
+77 VEVTS
-82 AKVRRYRMGHID
+82 SKVRRYRMGHID
-94 LATPSAHIWYV
+94 LATPAAHIWYV

-110 KIGMLLDLS
+110 KIGTLLDLS
-119 AGQLEKVLYFSSFI
+119 AGQLEKVLYFSSFL
-133 VTDCRNAQKD
+133 VTQPLNAQKE

-151 LLSDEEYRE
+151 LLSDDEYRE
-160 LRDGKQETYTIP
+160 LRFGRQETYTLP
-172 NNAGDANVRDGEYVE
+172 NGTEAVIRDGEYVTR
-187 KGQVLAGNVS
+187 GQVLGGNVV
-197 SKIDGLA
+197 SKMDGLA

-216 TEALEAVLPLSGEQV
+216 AEQVEASLPLPADV
-231 VEQEEFK
+231 LVEQDSFR
-238 AGEII
+238 AGEILA
-243 SELEED
+243 ELEQD
-249 IQITAPVGGT
+249 VQITAPVDGT
-259 LFAYDLG
+259 AFLHDMG
-266 EDSVMLEVC
+266 EDSVMVELRD
-275 SMQEKVVKVHVSSQP
+275 S
-290 SRNQPAAELGEEQE
+290 AAEDAAQ
-304 PEPTETLL
+304 
-312 VKGEVL
+312 GEVL
-318 ARVYLPHGLDVKVAE
+318 ARVYIPHGMNVQVAE
-333 GEVVEAGAVL
+333 GEVVEAGTVL
-343 AEGKTGALLRVS
+343 ATAEAGDRLRVS
-355 RHSSLSKVAPKT
+355 RDSRLTDVTFPKKKGDVKVT
-367 GEVTVVAHWTRRVN
+367 AHWTRRVEYP
-381 HDINPTMH
+381 INPTMH
-389 VLVGDGSEVTK
+389 VLVGDGSEVRK
-400 GQRVIGAIDEDEQII
+400 GQKVVGAIDKEEEVV
-415 AEANGVISLHNPASI
+415 AEADGVITLHAPASI
-430 RVSRAKVYPYND
+430 IVSKAKVYSYQD
-442 EPLVINGDRVE
+442 EPLVVNGDRVE
-453 PGDELADGGDLVSD
+453 PGDELADSGNLRSE
-467 ISGRIEIDLVRK
+467 ISGRVEIDLVRK

-490 AKMGAEAIKELL
+490 AKMGAEAVKELL
-502 DDLDLDTLEA
+502 DDLDLDQLEA
-512 DLGEQMN
+512 ELGEQMKDN
-519 DSSRHKRAKARK
+519 SRHKRAKARK

-545 PTWMILNTVPVM
+545 PSWMILETVPVM

-629 NPGSERALRSL
+629 NPGSDRSLRSL

-686 LELFKPFLFKLLED
+686 LELFKPFLFKVLEE
-700 KGEVSN
+700 KGEVTN
-706 IKAAR
+706 IKQAR
-711 KMLERHR
+711 KMLERYR
-718 DTKDSVWDA
+718 DTRDSVWDA

-775 DFDGDQMAIHL
+775 DFDGDQMAIHV

-791 AQAEARIQMLSSH
+791 AQAEARIQMLSAH
-804 NLLSPADGEPNV
+804 NLLSPANGEPNV
-816 KPARDIILGIF
+816 KPSRDIILGIF
-827 SLTQLRIDKLGAGTS
+827 TLTQLRKDNLGAGS
-842 YETEQ
+842 EFANEQ
-847 DVLAD
+847 DA
-852 YDAGKLHLN
+852 LN
-861 SPVQLRGKETS
+861 ALNEGRVALNTPITVNGVETS
-872 PGRLRYVFANPDE
+872 PGRLKYVFSSPDE
-885 AVMAIEKGKIDYQD
+885 AIMAVDRGEIDYQD

-905 DGAIYETSVGRMEF
+905 NGTVYDTSAGRVMF
-919 RRMVQEALGNKAHL
+919 RRLVQEALGAQGHL
-933 VDTLIDLETTY
+933 VDTLVNLDTAY
-944 EKDALKEMVM
+944 EKDHLKDMVM
-954 TCFKHLGIEATAG
+954 ACYKELGIEATAG

-973 EAGFKLSTT
+973 DNGFKLSTT

-991 VVLPPDKPAILAQ
+991 IVLPPNKGELLAE
-1004 AEEKLAQ
+1004 ADEKLAA
-1011 IEEYYEYG
+1011 IEQNYEFG
-1019 YLTSDER
+1019 FMTDEER
-1026 YAQVVGLWNR
+1026 YKQVVQLWNDTTDE
-1036 VKDDVKTA
+1036 VKNAV
-1044 TFDNFLHNYPFNP
+1044 FENFSRNYPFNP

-1070 QQITQL
+1070 QQIRQL

-1149 CGSTD
+1149 CGTTD
-1154 YTAMALGSID
+1154 YTIMPLGATD
-1164 DRTGA
+1164 ERTGE

-1174 ASEIETSIY
+1174 GSEIETSIY

-1188 HEVTL
+1188 ADVEL
-1193 SDGRTIAEDTML
+1193 SDGRVIPAGEML
-1205 NLEDV
+1205 SLEDV
-1210 RAIIRDA
+1210 KAITKDA
-1217 EALGEIFVRTPL
+1217 KNIGEVFVRTPL
-1229 NCKVKAGVCQKCYG
+1229 NCRVRAGVCQKCYG

-1249 KPVSMGESVGVVAAE
+1249 KPVSMGEAVGVVAAE

-1303 KPKVQATV
+1303 KPKTQAVV

-1317 VSFEEEE
+1317 VRIEEEE
-1324 ERYLLH
+1324 ERYLVR
-1330 IEADDEQYSSKTA
+1330 IEAEDEAFSSKTA

-1348 ATRMIVK
+1348 GLRLIVRD
-1355 NGERVEAGQPLTRGA
+1355 GDHVEAGQPLTRGA
-1370 INPHDLLAYK
+1370 INPHDLLLYK
-1380 DTDAAQRYLVEEVQH
+1380 DTDAAQRYLVEEVQR
-1395 VYRAQGVKVHDKHIE
+1395 VYRSQGVKVHDKHIE

-1417 RWVEITNG
+1417 RYVEITDG
-1425 GDTELLEGQTVE
+1425 GDTDLLEGQTVE
-1437 RWEVDAANE
+1437 RWEVDQANE
-1446 ALESEQNPAS
+1446 ALAEGQTPAS
-1456 WQPVLLGIT
+1456 WKPVLLGIT

-1487 TEASMRGQTD
+1487 TEASMRGQVD

-1510 LIPAGTGLETVRDMQ
+1510 LIPAGTGLTTVREMQ
-1525 VADERLLQRYGLQ
+1525 VADDRTLEKYGEGNVSPDSVTGTQRY
-1538 DANIEPAGSPQR
+1538 
-1550 FDDPP
+1550 DDTRPVSTP
-1555 TNAEINPGYGD
+1555 INPSYGD

>member
-12 ASPEKIRKWSSGE
+12 ASPAKIREWSFGE

-49 FGPTKD
+49 FGPQKD

-66 RFEGRK
+66 RYEGK
-72 CERCG
+72 VCERCG
-77 VEVVS
+77 VEVTS
-82 AKVRRYRMGHID
+82 SKVRRYRMGHID
-94 LATPSAHIWYV
+94 LATPAAHIWYV

-110 KIGMLLDLS
+110 KIGTLLDLS
-119 AGQLEKVLYFSSFI
+119 AGQLEKVLYFSSFL
-133 VTDCRNAQKD
+133 VTKPLNAQKE

-151 LLSDEEYRE
+151 LLSDDEYRE
-160 LRDGKQETYTIP
+160 LRFGRQETYTIP
-172 NNAGDANVRDGEYVE
+172 NGQEAVIRDGEYVTR
-187 KGQVLAGNVS
+187 GQTLGGNVV
-197 SKIDGLA
+197 SKMDGLA

-216 TEALEAVLPLSGEQV
+216 AEQVEASLPLPADV
-231 VEQEEFK
+231 LVEQDSFR
-238 AGEII
+238 AGEILA
-243 SELEED
+243 ELESD
-249 IQITAPVGGT
+249 VSITAPVDGT
-259 LFAYDLG
+259 AFLHDLG
-266 EDSVMLEVC
+266 EDSVMVELRD
-275 SMQEKVVKVHVSSQP
+275 S
-290 SRNQPAAELGEEQE
+290 AAEDAAQ
-304 PEPTETLL
+304 
-312 VKGEVL
+312 GEVL
-318 ARVYLPHGLDVKVAE
+318 ARVYLPHGMNVQVAE
-333 GEVVEAGAVL
+333 GEVVEAGSVL
-343 AEGKTGALLRVS
+343 ATAEAGDRLRVS
-355 RHSSLSKVAPKT
+355 RDSRLTAVTFPKKKGDVKVT
-367 GEVTVVAHWTRRVN
+367 AHWTRRVEYP
-381 HDINPTMH
+381 INPTMH
-389 VLVGDGSEVTK
+389 VLVGDGSEVRA
-400 GQRVIGAIDEDEQII
+400 GQKVVGAIDKEEEVV
-415 AEANGVISLHNPASI
+415 AEADGVITLHAPASI
-430 RVSRAKVYPYND
+430 IVSKAKVYSYQD
-442 EPLVINGDRVE
+442 EPLVVNGDRVE
-453 PGDELADGGDLVSD
+453 PGDELADSGNLRSE
-467 ISGRIEIDLVRK
+467 ISGRVEIDLVRK

-490 AKMGAEAIKELL
+490 AKMGAEAVKELL
-502 DDLDLDTLEA
+502 DDLDLDQLEA
-512 DLGEQMN
+512 ELGEQMKDN
-519 DSSRHKRAKARK
+519 SRHKRAKARK
-531 RLEVVRSFKRSGNN
+531 RLEVTRSFKRSGNH
-545 PTWMILNTVPVM
+545 PSWMILETVPVM

-629 NPGSERALRSL
+629 NPGSDRSLRSL

-686 LELFKPFLFKLLED
+686 LELFKPFLFKVLEE
-700 KGEVSN
+700 KGEVTN
-706 IKAAR
+706 IKQAR
-711 KMLERHR
+711 KMLERYR
-718 DTKDSVWDA
+718 DTRDSVWDA

-775 DFDGDQMAIHL
+775 DFDGDQMAIHV

-791 AQAEARIQMLSSH
+791 AQAEARIQMLSAH
-804 NLLSPADGEPNV
+804 NLLSPANGEPNV
-816 KPARDIILGIF
+816 KPSRDIILGIF
-827 SLTQLRIDKLGAGTS
+827 TLTQLRRDNLGAGTEFAS
-842 YETEQ
+842 EQ
-847 DVLAD
+847 EA
-852 YDAGKLHLN
+852 LN
-861 SPVQLRGKETS
+861 ALSEGRVALNTPITVNGQETS
-872 PGRLRYVFANPDE
+872 PGRLKYVFSSPDE
-885 AVMAIEKGKIDYQD
+885 AIMAVDRGEIDYQD

-905 DGAIYETSVGRMEF
+905 NGTVYDTSAGRVMF
-919 RRMVQEALGNKAHL
+919 RRLVQEALGPQGHL
-933 VDTLIDLETTY
+933 VDTLVNLETAY
-944 EKDALKEMVM
+944 EKDHLKDMVM
-954 TCFKHLGIEATAG
+954 ACYKELGIEATAG

-973 EAGFKLSTT
+973 DSGFKLSTT

-991 VVLPPDKPAILAQ
+991 IVLPPNKPELLAE
-1004 AEEKLAQ
+1004 ADEKLAA
-1011 IEEYYEYG
+1011 IEQNYEFG
-1019 YLTSDER
+1019 FMTEEER
-1026 YAQVVGLWNR
+1026 YKQVVQLWNDTTDE
-1036 VKDDVKTA
+1036 VKNAV
-1044 TFDNFLHNYPFNP
+1044 FENFSQNYPFNP

-1070 QQITQL
+1070 QQIRQL

-1149 CGSTD
+1149 CGTTD
-1154 YTAMALGSID
+1154 YTIMPLGATD
-1164 DRTGA
+1164 ERTGE

-1174 ASEIETSIY
+1174 GSEIETSIY

-1188 HEVTL
+1188 ADVEL
-1193 SDGRTIAEDTML
+1193 SDGRVIPADTML
-1205 NLEDV
+1205 GLEDV
-1210 RAIIRDA
+1210 KAITRDA
-1217 EALGEIFVRTPL
+1217 KNIGEVFVRTPL
-1229 NCKVKAGVCQKCYG
+1229 NCRVKAGVCQKCYG

-1249 KPVSMGESVGVVAAE
+1249 KPVSMGEAVGVVAAE

-1303 KPKVQATV
+1303 KPKTQAVV

-1317 VSFEEEE
+1317 VRIEEEE
-1324 ERYLLH
+1324 ERYLVR
-1330 IEADDEQYSSKTA
+1330 IEAEDEAFSSKTA

-1348 ATRMIVK
+1348 GLRLIVRD
-1355 NGERVEAGQPLTRGA
+1355 GDRVEAGQPLTRGA
-1370 INPHDLLAYK
+1370 VNPHDLLLYK
-1380 DTDAAQRYLVEEVQH
+1380 DTDAAQRYLVEEVQR
-1395 VYRAQGVKVHDKHIE
+1395 VYRSQGVKVHDKHIE

-1417 RWVEITNG
+1417 RYVEITDG
-1425 GDTELLEGQTVE
+1425 GDTDLLEGQTVE
-1437 RWEVDAANE
+1437 RWEVDQANE
-1446 ALESEQNPAS
+1446 ALADGQTPSS
-1456 WQPVLLGIT
+1456 WKPVLLGIT

-1487 TEASMRGQTD
+1487 TEASMRGQVD

-1510 LIPAGTGLETVRDMQ
+1510 LIPAGTGLTTVREMQ
-1525 VADERLLQRYGLQ
+1525 VGDDRTLEKYGEGNTSTDSVTGTQRY
-1538 DANIEPAGSPQR
+1538 DDTRPGS
-1550 FDDPP
+1550 
-1555 TNAEINPGYGD
+1555 TTINPSYGD